1 MALLLQNIFSNTLK
15 LNLSK
20 KEKNSENYNAD
31 FTKKRGKTGAKLG
44 KLCKIPPRRSTW
56 IQRQAWGINLF
67 SNFR

>member
-31 FTKKRGKTGAKLG
+31 FTKKRGNTGSKLG
-44 KLCKIPPRRSTW
+44 KL
-56 IQRQAWGINLF
+56 
-67 SNFR
+67 